1 MICGGKNAGIYG
13 VVPCTVS
20 LPVYKMSETDDER
33 QFSDS
38 SEGNPVRNGL
48 LHSGAKKEGSLTS
61 VCQACVAWMF
71 LFAVVGAFV
80 LLILMKVR
88 V

>member
-1 MICGGKNAGIYG
+1 MREFTALYL
-13 VVPCTVS
+13 VPYIS
-20 LPVYKMSETDDER
+20 LPVYKKMSETDDER

-61 VCQACVAWMF
+61 VCQALYSACIVH
-71 LFAVVGAFV
+71 V
-80 LLILMKVR
+80 LAISVPLYCNVLQ
-88 V
+88 